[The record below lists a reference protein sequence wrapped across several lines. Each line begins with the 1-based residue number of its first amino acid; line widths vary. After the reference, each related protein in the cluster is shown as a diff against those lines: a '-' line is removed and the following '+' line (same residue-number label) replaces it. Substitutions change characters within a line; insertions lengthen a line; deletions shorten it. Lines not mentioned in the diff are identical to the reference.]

1 MTTPNPPSRAVAAF
15 VLALT
20 AACSPAATPTPT
32 ALPTAVIAINEAPTA
47 TPSTAPTPSA
57 TSAASATLDSAS
69 GRTPTPSA
77 TLPAGSETPTV
88 DPSAVASPTYW
99 TPIWPT
105 NESTVFLPAPDT
117 FGGDPHLYFGRPLGA
132 GGNNFAVSDYRFGMT
147 RDNTLVAH
155 HGLDYGNPTGT
166 PVVSIGDGV
175 VYYAGS
181 DHERI
186 FGPREDF
193 YGNVIVIQLSAAVS
207 AYAVYGHLE
216 SVEVQTGQAVSEGE
230 YIGSVGERGVAAG
243 PHLHLEIRTDNPD
256 NYYAVRNPDLWLR
269 PIPGHGVLAVRVSRG
284 EGQLVPGVRVIAL
297 CGDKRYRT
305 VDTYWFG
312 GTLPDRVYAE
322 NAAIGDVP
330 GGPCTLTAYL
340 DGQILTTTVTVPVGG
355 VGFAWLKPSE

>member
-1 MTTPNPPSRAVAAF
+1 MPHPHFRAAAAF

-20 AACSPAATPTPT
+20 AACSPAATSTPT
-32 ALPTAVIAINEAPTA
+32 RLPTAVIAVATAPEA
-47 TPSTAPTPSA
+47 TPSLAPTPAPSA
-57 TSAASATLDSAS
+57 TTPAAT
-69 GRTPTPSA
+69 A
-77 TLPAGSETPTV
+77 TLPATAAQASETPTT
-88 DPSAVASPTYW
+88 DPSAIASPTYW

-155 HGLDYGNPTGT
+155 HGLDFGNPTGT
-166 PVVSIGDGV
+166 PVVSIGNGV
-175 VYYAGS
+175 VYYAGP
-181 DHERI
+181 DQDRA
-186 FGPREDF
+186 FGPRADF
-193 YGNVIVIQLSAAVS
+193 YGNVIVIQLNDAVS

-216 SVEVQTGQAVSEGE
+216 TVDVQTGQAVTEGQF
-230 YIGSVGERGVAAG
+230 IGTVGERGVAAG

-269 PIPGHGVLAVRVSRG
+269 PIPGAGVLAIRVSRG
-284 EGQLVPGVRVIAL
+284 EGLLVPGVRVIAL
-297 CGDKRYRT
+297 CSDKRYRT
-305 VDTYWFG
+305 VDTYWYG

-330 GGPCTLTAYL
+330 GGTCTLTAYL
-340 DGQILTTTVTVPVGG
+340 DGQTLTTTVTVPVGG
-355 VGFAWLKPSE
+355 LGFAWLKADQ